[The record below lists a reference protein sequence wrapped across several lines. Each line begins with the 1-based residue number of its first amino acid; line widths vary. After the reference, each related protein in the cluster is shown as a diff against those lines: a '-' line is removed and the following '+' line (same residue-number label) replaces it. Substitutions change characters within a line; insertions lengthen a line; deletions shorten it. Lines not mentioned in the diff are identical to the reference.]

1 MVAVQRWKLKIKT
14 VKSMVF
20 YFKKVKRKQ
29 PMTMVKNK
37 FKTNLKQIDQMLNA
51 QLDCGRIG
59 FIFVRGGQISKMA
72 KKSKPPVAINQRAS
86 ILLREAHRWPRRCSA
101 VAESTLIC
109 IVGAGRFW
117 APCKEENPLVHGNQ
131 H

>member
-1 MVAVQRWKLKIKT
+1 
-14 VKSMVF
+14 MVF

-72 KKSKPPVAINQRAS
+72 KKSKPPVAINHS
-86 ILLREAHRWPRRCSA
+86 I
-101 VAESTLIC
+101 
-109 IVGAGRFW
+109 
-117 APCKEENPLVHGNQ
+117 NPGTTTRPG
-131 H
+131 